1 VSEPKRKKGLFPK
14 KTSRICA
21 VLLLAAIIATVAI
34 FFPHKQEWK
43 KIAELI
49 EKTMGVTQK
58 GAQAGGGEEGNT
70 SQEAYTDSMKRALK
84 IAQEVYADSLKRA
97 LKFAQEAHADSMKR
111 ALKVAQEAHADSLKT
126 ALKVAHEAHADSLK
140 TALKVAHEAHAD
152 SVKRAALTA
161 ADSLKRENALKS
173 MKNSKSAKAAE
184 SAGGETAPAMLEQPP
199 IDCSKDTL
207 TPMVYLDSIGGL
219 HIGPAHVFLKTN
231 KPCTVY
237 WRFDSSTSW
246 NVWNSD
252 TMVIDCTVTLAYKA
266 MDRCGHA
273 TEPRQEHY
281 EIKPLGFVEGA
292 QQLQSVNC
300 ATDTL
305 MPWAYP
311 DPAGGLHY
319 GPTRICFQVNKPCTV
334 YWRFGRD
341 TSWQVW
347 RSDTLLIDS
356 ATTLTYKAIDGCGH
370 AMGQMEA
377 YYVIRPVRK
386 TFPCPVGME
395 PVEDGSKQFCIDR
408 YEWPDRK
415 GAIPQSYVSIFQAM
429 DSCAVVGK
437 RLCTSDEWSL
447 ACAGP
452 DSFTYPYGRRYSPHA
467 CVTHDTTMRR
477 SGSKPECRAFFGAYD
492 MSGNLAEWTSTP
504 AKRNARFYN
513 VMGGFWESGP
523 ASGCFNTQ
531 YSYYP
536 QNRHNP
542 VGFRCCKDFVSPGK

>member
-14 KTSRICA
+14 KTGRIRT
-21 VLLLAAIIATVAI
+21 VLSLAAIIAAVAI
-34 FFPHKQEWK
+34 FFSHKEEWE

-49 EKTMGVTQK
+49 EKTMGVAQK
-58 GAQAGGGEEGNT
+58 GTQAGGGKEGNT

-84 IAQEVYADSLKRA
+84 IAQEAYADSLKRV
-97 LKFAQEAHADSMKR
+97 LKFAQEVHADSMKR
-111 ALKVAQEAHADSLKT
+111 ALKVAQ
-126 ALKVAHEAHADSLK
+126 EAHADSLK

-292 QQLQSVNC
+292 Q
-300 ATDTL
+300 
-305 MPWAYP
+305 
-311 DPAGGLHY
+311 
-319 GPTRICFQVNKPCTV
+319 
-334 YWRFGRD
+334 
-341 TSWQVW
+341 
-347 RSDTLLIDS
+347 
-356 ATTLTYKAIDGCGH
+356 
-370 AMGQMEA
+370 
-377 YYVIRPVRK
+377 
-386 TFPCPVGME
+386 
-395 PVEDGSKQFCIDR
+395 
-408 YEWPDRK
+408 
-415 GAIPQSYVSIFQAM
+415 
-429 DSCAVVGK
+429 
-437 RLCTSDEWSL
+437 
-447 ACAGP
+447 
-452 DSFTYPYGRRYSPHA
+452 
-467 CVTHDTTMRR
+467 
-477 SGSKPECRAFFGAYD
+477 
-492 MSGNLAEWTSTP
+492 
-504 AKRNARFYN
+504 
-513 VMGGFWESGP
+513 
-523 ASGCFNTQ
+523 
-531 YSYYP
+531 
-536 QNRHNP
+536 
-542 VGFRCCKDFVSPGK
+542 